1 MRRTKSVDNTEIR
14 LSRGQVGKKSS
25 HYAAHNCCGTKKSV
39 YHTFSAAIAKA
50 ANSIASFELLGPLLA
65 AEKTGIGG
73 GT

>member
-1 MRRTKSVDNTEIR
+1 MRRTESADNTEIW

-25 HYAAHNCCGTKKSV
+25 HYAAHNCRGTWRSV
-39 YHTFSAAIAKA
+39 SLTFNAAIAKA